1 MEFLQTGNTHRTRKG
16 RLKEEDTKQCEI
28 STAQNKETITKNAF
42 NRTVQAMRSFSTSKH
57 TKDYQEKKKERWGG
71 GGWGGGGG
79 KEKEEKKNN
88 AKQCGICSD
97 QSYRQIIV

>member
-16 RLKEEDTKQCEI
+16 RLKEDDTKQCEI

-71 GGWGGGGG
+71 GGGGGVR
-79 KEKEEKKNN
+79 KKKKKKRTMQNSVEFVQT
-88 AKQCGICSD
+88 KVID
-97 QSYRQIIV
+97 R